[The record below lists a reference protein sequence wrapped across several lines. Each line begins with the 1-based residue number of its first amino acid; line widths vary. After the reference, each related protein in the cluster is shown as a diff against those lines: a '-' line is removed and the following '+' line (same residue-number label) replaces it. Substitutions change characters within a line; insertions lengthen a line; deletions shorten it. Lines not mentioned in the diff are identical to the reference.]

1 MWVVVGWMVCRRVGS
16 ADRACTRR
24 ETQGEDWAFAR
35 CARGGGVRFQCSF
48 RLDPLT
54 LGQFSVGD
62 QRPTAGE
69 GEVALGVG
77 CRGLD
82 GVLAVG
88 FADRACTRRET
99 QGEDWAFARCA
110 RGGGVR
116 FQCSFRLDP
125 LTLGQFSVGGWIAA
139 L

>member
-1 MWVVVGWMVCRRVGS
+1 VWVVVGWMVCRRVGS

-62 QRPTAGE
+62 QGPMA
-69 GEVALGVG
+69 
-77 CRGLD
+77 
-82 GVLAVG
+82 
-88 FADRACTRRET
+88 
-99 QGEDWAFARCA
+99 
-110 RGGGVR
+110 GGGVGL
-116 FQCSFRLDP
+116 F
-125 LTLGQFSVGGWIAA
+125 GGWFVGAWGRIIVVEQIRGVW
-139 L
+139 LWVVVG

>member
-54 LGQFSVGD
+54 LGGSS
-62 QRPTAGE
+62 
-69 GEVALGVG
+69 LICSGVTDKQ
-77 CRGLD
+77 CRRRLRGTC
-82 GVLAVG
+82 GS
-88 FADRACTRRET
+88 DRCDAEFGR
-99 QGEDWAFARCA
+99 
-110 RGGGVR
+110 
-116 FQCSFRLDP
+116 
-125 LTLGQFSVGGWIAA
+125 
-139 L
+139 

>member
-1 MWVVVGWMVCRRVGS
+1 M
-16 ADRACTRR
+16 R
-24 ETQGEDWAFAR
+24 E
-35 CARGGGVRFQCSF
+35 GGGVRFQCSF

-54 LGQFSVGD
+54 LGGSWVGGA
-62 QRPTAGE
+62 AGA
-69 GEVALGVG
+69 GGLRRLGVG

-82 GVLAVG
+82 GESAGGLCGSSLHSQGNSGGGLGFRAV
-88 FADRACTRRET
+88 RE
-99 QGEDWAFARCA
+99 
-110 RGGGVR
+110 GGGVR